1 MFVSVVHVT
10 IDIIMVLLKQ
20 QSAVKNKRFIITT
33 YIFQFKKKCVVVP
46 LLKISNIL
54 IPLYFL

>member
-46 LLKISNIL
+46 LLKISNI
-54 IPLYFL
+54 